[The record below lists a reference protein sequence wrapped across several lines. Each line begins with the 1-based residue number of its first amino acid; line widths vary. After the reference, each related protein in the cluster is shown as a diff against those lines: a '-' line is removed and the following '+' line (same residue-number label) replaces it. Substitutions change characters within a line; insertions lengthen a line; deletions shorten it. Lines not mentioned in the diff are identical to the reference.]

1 MKTMAS
7 SGSDFTMRTS
17 AHPMKKVAVIGA
29 GLSGLVTI
37 KELLEES
44 HSVVC
49 FEQEGD
55 IGGAFNTGKTEKQGA
70 YNDLHLTVSNYFM
83 SFSSFPPRDVKRRY
97 WTAAEYC
104 NYLKDFANEFRLV
117 DHIRFN
123 STVLDIAPLDEET
136 WRITYEKNGVTLEEY
151 ADAIAICS
159 GRFRQPKIPRF
170 PGLERFKGQIHH
182 SFNYKSPQEFRGKDV
197 VCIGAGESGSDVV
210 HQIAKVCQSAH
221 LVINRPK
228 HIIPRMSFG
237 DTNDAFTTRASHY
250 SHMVAQSHLEA
261 TIKKRIF
268 NRNILKAKELHAFP
282 MWKYLEKY
290 SFHGEFSNKNDIF
303 FQDIEQ
309 GRLKLHLFGVDHIY
323 EDGVVLKDG
332 TNIPC
337 SDIMLSTGYCTQ
349 FDIIRHPAAKE
360 ASANLRNN
368 LFHMVHPDLR
378 ESLVWIGY
386 VRPDVGGVPA
396 IAELQARYFAKLLSK
411 KLYLPRR
418 EKLLEEIKRLKSV
431 EEFYFSLEP
440 DHAENVKYYHITS
453 HIAEKLG
460 VKARWY
466 QLLSDPFL
474 LLYYYHGS
482 MVACH
487 NRLVG
492 PDSNRKQASAFIKK
506 VGLPRAPLRFR
517 LSIVA
522 FASILGL
529 IAPLYR
535 GIVRLSGLE
544 NKSADC
550 RGRCNSLQEILS
562 KEWPTGQSRV
572 VEEQS
577 TLRSL
582 FAHEYEYEAFKFYL
596 CEYYRVQPEQ
606 FKNLSL
612 TISELNEGM
621 TKREYQLSAACP

>member
-7 SGSDFTMRTS
+7 SGNDFTMRTS

-44 HSVVC
+44 HSVIC
-49 FEQEGD
+49 FEQEDD
-55 IGGAFNTGKTEKQGA
+55 IGGAFNTRKKEDHGA
-70 YNDLHLTVSNYFM
+70 YDDLHLTVSNYFM
-83 SFSSFPPRDVKRRY
+83 SFSSFPPRDEKRRY
-97 WTAAEYC
+97 WTATEYF
-104 NYLKDFANEFRLV
+104 NYLKDFAGEFGLL

-123 STVLDIAPLDEET
+123 STVLGIDPFDEET
-136 WRITYEKNGVTLEEY
+136 WRITYEKNGVILDEY
-151 ADAIAICS
+151 VDAVAICS
-159 GRFRQPKIPRF
+159 GRFRQPNIPKF
-170 PGLERFKGQIHH
+170 QGLERFKGQIHH
-182 SFNYKSPQEFRGKDV
+182 SFNYKSAQEFGGKSV
-197 VCIGAGESGSDVV
+197 VCIGAGESGSDIV
-210 HQIAKVCQSAH
+210 HQIAKVSQSAH

-261 TIKKRIF
+261 TLKKRIF
-268 NRNILKAKELHAFP
+268 NKRILKAKELHAFA

-303 FQDIEQ
+303 FQDIEH

-332 TNIPC
+332 TRLPC
-337 SDIMLSTGYCTQ
+337 SDIMLSTGYRTQ
-349 FDIIRHPAAKE
+349 FDIIHHPAAQE
-360 ASANLRNN
+360 AGANIRNN

-386 VRPDVGGVPA
+386 VRPDVGGVPT
-396 IAELQARYFAKLLSK
+396 IAELQARYFAKLLAK

-418 EKLLEEIKRLKSV
+418 EKLVEEIERLKSV

-440 DHAENVKYYHITS
+440 NHAENVKYYHITS

-466 QLLSDPFL
+466 QLLSDPLL

-492 PDSNRKQASAFIKK
+492 PDSQRKQASDFIKK
-506 VGLPRAPLRFR
+506 VGLPSTPLRFR
-517 LSIVA
+517 LSNVVL
-522 FASILGL
+522 ASALGL
-529 IAPLYR
+529 MVPIYR

-550 RGRCNSLQEILS
+550 RGRCSSIEEILS
-562 KEWPTGQSRV
+562 KEWPTGRSRV
-572 VEEQS
+572 VEEKS

-582 FAHEYEYEAFKFYL
+582 FTREYEYEAFKFYL
-596 CEYYRVQPEQ
+596 CEYYDVPPMQ
-606 FKNLSL
+606 FKDLSL
-612 TISELNEGM
+612 TVSELNEAM
-621 TKREYQLSAACP
+621 KTREYQLSIA